1 MLKRKR
7 KQIVILDGKRW
18 LIDVPE
24 DDILYR
30 LDCRAE
36 YLRSRSLRLET
47 SLDSISAYIG
57 SPLESQPEYIVERED
72 LHCRLASALSR
83 LSTEERRLLY
93 WRFELEL
100 SQTAIAGLMDCS
112 QQKVSR
118 ELQRLLLHLRKELQT

>member
-1 MLKRKR
+1 MKRKR

-93 WRFELEL
+93 WRFELEQIGRA
-100 SQTAIAGLMDCS
+100 SCRDRM
-112 QQKVSR
+112 
-118 ELQRLLLHLRKELQT
+118 

>member
-1 MLKRKR
+1 MKRKR
-7 KQIVILDGKRW
+7 KRIVILDGKRW
-18 LIDVPE
+18 LVDVPE

-72 LHCRLASALSR
+72 LHRRLASALSQ

-100 SQTAIAGLMDCS
+100 SQTEIAGLMDCS

>member
-1 MLKRKR
+1 MKRKR

-118 ELQRLLLHLRKELQT
+118 DLQRLLLHLRKELQT

>member
-1 MLKRKR
+1 MKRKR

-57 SPLESQPEYIVERED
+57 SPLESQPELIVERED

>member
-1 MLKRKR
+1 MKRKR

-36 YLRSRSLRLET
+36 YLRRRSLRLET

>member
-47 SLDSISAYIG
+47 SLDSVYTRG
-57 SPLESQPEYIVERED
+57 RGCD
-72 LHCRLASALSR
+72 RM
-83 LSTEERRLLY
+83 
-93 WRFELEL
+93 EL
-100 SQTAIAGLMDCS
+100 S
-112 QQKVSR
+112 
-118 ELQRLLLHLRKELQT
+118 